1 MDNPFQII
9 TDAFAPDYQIN
20 LSIQGLD
27 GSIMLTLSNSGRIV
41 AKRMISAEQR
51 NDPARLKRLVQS
63 IQFGIAIEQGTQTA
77 EWLHTLFDGDAY
89 AMCPGQTADV
99 WATHY
104 AVRTLVEVCD
114 GRVADPDA
122 AGGLDYEQA
131 PSLMLLVEGAVQ

>member
-63 IQFGIAIEQGTQTA
+63 IQFGIAIEQGHSAVAILEAMTD
-77 EWLHTLFDGDAY
+77 DGARNLPPPSVKGRPRP
-89 AMCPGQTADV
+89 AMGI
-99 WATHY
+99 
-104 AVRTLVEVCD
+104 
-114 GRVADPDA
+114 
-122 AGGLDYEQA
+122 
-131 PSLMLLVEGAVQ
+131 